1 MALRQYQPELY
12 DDSPK
17 ERQATYQ
24 AYTPQQTV
32 RQDVKDILFF
42 TNIALFSILTVLSTT
57 IYLSLEIPAVF
68 ALLLGMATSFGAL
81 TLIRW
86 GFKRFFLSR
95 KQ

>member
-17 ERQATYQ
+17 EHQATYQ
-24 AYTPQQTV
+24 AYTPTKTV

-57 IYLSLEIPAVF
+57 IYLSLDIPAVF
-68 ALLLGMATSFGAL
+68 SLLLGMATGFGSLAL
-81 TLIRW
+81 MRW
-86 GFKRFFLSR
+86 GCKRLFFSR
-95 KQ
+95 K